1 MTNEGITAMP
11 TPTPLLS
18 ARGITMAFDGVDVV
32 KSVDLDLLPGEV
44 HALVG
49 ENGAGKS
56 TLVKVLAGVYR
67 PKAGRIIMKGQ
78 EVTIPRPHVAT
89 QLGIALI
96 HQEPLAFPDLTV
108 AENIYVGAEPTRG
121 GTQWLDWPTIYSRSK
136 ELLVSL
142 GLDIDPRAQMRG
154 LSVADQQMVDMA
166 AALGQDA
173 RILIMDEPTAA
184 LTPSEVE
191 RLFTLIR
198 ALRDRGS
205 AIVFISHRLEEVT
218 AICDQI
224 TVMRDGEIVGARL
237 PRSTTHDEVIRLMVG
252 RPLQSLFEKPEDQ
265 HIGPVLLEARNL
277 SRRGRFSDI
286 SFQVRQGEIV
296 GVAGLVG
303 AGRSFVAQALFG
315 IVGLDAGQILVDG
328 RPVVIRSPRDAMAH
342 GFAYVPEDRQHQGLL
357 LPMSVTQNMTLPVL
371 GQFARRGWLTSQKE
385 RAAALDYTERL
396 RIVLRQ
402 VEQPVTELSGG
413 NQQKVVLSKWL
424 LTKPRIIILDEPTR
438 GIDVGAKAEVH
449 RLMGELAS
457 RGLGVLM
464 ISSEL
469 PEILAMSDRVLVMH
483 EGRLVLELDKEQMT
497 AERVMAAATGQA
509 MEGALSS

>member
-1 MTNEGITAMP
+1 
-11 TPTPLLS
+11 
-18 ARGITMAFDGVDVV
+18 
-32 KSVDLDLLPGEV
+32 
-44 HALVG
+44 
-49 ENGAGKS
+49 
-56 TLVKVLAGVYR
+56 
-67 PKAGRIIMKGQ
+67 
-78 EVTIPRPHVAT
+78 
-89 QLGIALI
+89 
-96 HQEPLAFPDLTV
+96 
-108 AENIYVGAEPTRG
+108 
-121 GTQWLDWPTIYSRSK
+121 
-136 ELLVSL
+136 
-142 GLDIDPRAQMRG
+142 MRG
-154 LSVADQQMVDMA
+154 LSVADRQMVDMA

-191 RLFTLIR
+191 RLFALIR
-198 ALRDRGS
+198 ALRDRGA

-218 AICDQI
+218 AICDRI
-224 TVMRDGEIVGARL
+224 TVMRDGEIVGTRL
-237 PRSTTHDEVIRLMVG
+237 PQSTTHDEIIRLMVG
-252 RPLQSLFEKPEDQ
+252 RPLQSLFEKPQDQ
-265 HIGPVLLEARNL
+265 HVGSVLLEVRNL
-277 SRRGRFSDI
+277 SRRGKFSGI

-342 GFAYVPEDRQHQGLL
+342 GFAYVPEDRQRQGLL
-357 LPMSVTQNMTLPVL
+357 MPMSVRQNMTLPIL
-371 GQFARRGWLTSQKE
+371 AQFARRGWLESHSE

-483 EGRLVLELDKEQMT
+483 EGRLVMELDKEQMT